1 MSARTREPGGSP
13 GRLMWREIHEQPKVL
28 AQLCDDEGPTIR
40 ALARRLRRR
49 RPAMVVL
56 AARGSSDNAALYGR
70 YLIESRLGIPV
81 SLAAP
86 SVATIYGTQLRLRH
100 AVVFGLSQSGQSP
113 DILQFLAAA
122 RRAGALTIA
131 VTNDTRS
138 PLART
143 AHEVLPL
150 RAGPERSIAAT
161 KTYTAQLMVLS
172 LLVAE
177 VVGDP
182 VFLKAHFALP
192 EQVSRVLTLSER
204 VSEVALRCRYLDECI
219 VTSRGYNFAT
229 ARETALK
236 LKETCYIVAEP
247 LSSADFLHGP
257 IAVVERGFPVFVVAP
272 PGRALPHLT
281 ALVARLA
288 RERAETIV
296 FSSDPDILRH
306 ATVSIPVPVGV
317 DEVLS
322 PHLYIVPAQLFAYH
336 LSRIRGF
343 DPDHPRGLHKV
354 TRVL

>member
-1 MSARTREPGGSP
+1 M
-13 GRLMWREIHEQPKVL
+13 LQEIREQPRIL
-28 AQLCDDEGPTIR
+28 AQLCEEQPKIR
-40 ALARRLRRR
+40 TLARRLRRR
-49 RPAMVVL
+49 RPAIVVL

-70 YLIESRLGIPV
+70 YLIESVLGIPV

-86 SVATIYGTQLRLRH
+86 SVSTLYGARLKLRQ
-100 AVVFGLSQSGQSP
+100 AIVIALSQSGESP
-113 DILQFLAAA
+113 DILQFLQSA
-122 RRAGALTIA
+122 RAGGALTIA
-131 VTNDTRS
+131 VTNHEDS
-138 PLART
+138 PLAR
-143 AHEVLPL
+143 AADEVLLL

-177 VVGDP
+177 LAGDRGLVDMHRTIP
-182 VFLKAHFALP
+182 DLVNRALA
-192 EQVSRVLTLSER
+192 VDER
-204 VSEVALRCRYLDECI
+204 VHEVARRCRNLAECI

-236 LKETCYIVAEP
+236 LKETCSLVAEP

-257 IAVVERGFPVFVVAP
+257 MAVVERGFPVLVIAP
-272 PGRALPHLT
+272 PGRALKHLS

-288 RERAETIV
+288 RRRAETV
-296 FSSDPDILRH
+296 VLSSDPGVLRH
-306 ATVSIPVPVGV
+306 ATVPVLLPVAV

-322 PHLYIVPAQLFAYH
+322 PQVYIVPFQLFAYH